1 MAGEYYYAEHQA
13 AYERLAREGKS
24 EWNDLFD
31 DARFPHQAFLENALS
46 RLGVPS
52 GARVLEY
59 GCGTG
64 RAARFLAAAGF
75 RVHAVDLIPTAIA
88 MARQFAADEGL
99 AIDFEVRDICTSA
112 FEPSYALVVDGFC
125 LQSIVRTDDRSKL
138 FAAVRSA
145 LLPDGHYLISTAMY
159 DPDRVYEDDCTYD
172 AASGIVLHNGTPH
185 RRHLR
190 PEALR
195 AELEHHGFRI
205 LSQEGDLGGNVV
217 CALSPAASSNRGR
230 SSEVV

>member
-1 MAGEYYYAEHQA
+1 LDDPKMAREYYYAEHQA

-31 DARFPHQAFLENALS
+31 DVGFPHRAFLESALS
-46 RLGVPS
+46 RLDVPP

-64 RAARFLAAAGF
+64 QAACFLAEAGF
-75 RVHAVDLIPTAIA
+75 RVHAVDLIPAAIT
-88 MARQFAADEGL
+88 MARQVAAERGL
-99 AIDFEVRDICTSA
+99 TIDFEVRDICKTTFQA
-112 FEPSYALVVDGFC
+112 SYALAVDGFC
-125 LQSIVRTDDRSKL
+125 LQSIVTTDDRSRL
-138 FAAVRSA
+138 FTAVRSA
-145 LLPDGHYLISTAMY
+145 LNPDGHYLISTAMY
-159 DPDRVYEDDCTYD
+159 DPDRVYEDDSTYD
-172 AASGIVLHNGTPH
+172 PATGIVLDNGMPH

-195 AELEHHGFRI
+195 AELEQHGFRV

-217 CALSPAASSNRGR
+217 CAL
-230 SSEVV
+230 

>member
-24 EWNDLFD
+24 EWNDLFND
-31 DARFPHQAFLENALS
+31 DGFPHRAFLETALS
-46 RLGVPS
+46 RLEVPS

-64 RAARFLAAAGF
+64 RAASVLAAAGF
-75 RVHAVDLIPTAIA
+75 RVHAVDLIPTAIT
-88 MARQFAADEGL
+88 MARQFAAESGL
-99 AIDFEVRDICTSA
+99 TIDFEVRDVCQTTFQA
-112 FEPSYALVVDGFC
+112 SYALVVDGFC
-125 LQSIVRTDDRSKL
+125 LQSIVTTGDRSRL

-145 LLPDGHYLISTAMY
+145 LDRNGHYLISTAMY
-159 DPDRVYEDDCTYD
+159 DPDRVYEDDCSYD
-172 AASGIVLHNGTPH
+172 PSTGIVLHNGMPH

-195 AELEHHGFRI
+195 AELEQHGFRI
-205 LSQEGDLGGNVV
+205 LSQEGKLGGNLV
-217 CALSPAASSNRGR
+217 CAL
-230 SSEVV
+230 

>member
-24 EWNDLFD
+24 EWNDLFND
-31 DARFPHQAFLENALS
+31 DCVPRARQWTSDLGNQAFLESALS
-46 RLGVPS
+46 RLDVPA

-64 RAARFLAAAGF
+64 RAACFLAAAGF
-75 RVHAVDLIPTAIA
+75 RVHAVDLIPTAIT
-88 MARQFAADEGL
+88 MARQFAAERGL
-99 AIDFEVRDICTSA
+99 TIDFEVRDVCKTTFQA
-112 FEPSYALVVDGFC
+112 SYAMVVDGFC
-125 LQSIVRTDDRSKL
+125 LQSIVTTADRSRL

-145 LLPDGHYLISTAMY
+145 LGPNGHYLISTAMY
-159 DPDRVYEDDCTYD
+159 EPDRVYEDDCSYD
-172 AASGIVLHNGTPH
+172 PATGIVLDNGIPH

-195 AELEHHGFRI
+195 AELEQHGFRI
-205 LSQEGDLGGNVV
+205 ISQEGEFGGNVI
-217 CALSPAASSNRGR
+217 CAL
-230 SSEVV
+230 